1 MASSRPPGSPPLH
14 PSSRTPS
21 LRGQSNSQFT
31 PTHPSGLRESY
42 TLATSPETTRD
53 FGGDGTDDRQDENSR
68 ESNEQS
74 STHAHPTRG
83 LDTITGADDEVD
95 GQAYKS
101 TGVGKN
107 VTDETTALLR
117 KPLEVVGNAAHPGPC
132 NHGTFSPRLD
142 SRADSIMSFGG
153 SAPASPDGSGEPSD
167 GMIGG
172 LLRSLGARN
181 GSIVKPKRMSTTDW
195 LVEQHGITNTTR
207 MYVLLRVTS
216 LI

>member
-21 LRGQSNSQFT
+21 LRSQSNSQFT

-53 FGGDGTDDRQDENSR
+53 LGEDGTDDRQDENSR
-68 ESNEQS
+68 ENNEQS
-74 STHAHPTRG
+74 STPAHPTRG
-83 LDTITGADDEVD
+83 LDTITGADDEAD

-107 VTDETTALLR
+107 VDETTALLR
-117 KPLEVVGNAAHPGPC
+117 KPLEVVGNAAHPGSC

-142 SRADSIMSFGG
+142 SRADSIMSFGA

-172 LLRSLGARN
+172 FLRSLGARN